1 MSSDVSGPQGDSA
14 PGVIRCPW
22 CGDDP
27 LYQAYH
33 DTEWGVPV
41 HDDGLHFEFLILEG
55 AQAGLSWLT
64 ILRKREGYRSAY
76 RGFDPQAIARYGPED
91 VERLV
96 ADSGIVRNRLKIT
109 SSITNARHFL
119 AIQEEFGS
127 FDSYFWGF
135 VGNKPIRN
143 ARKAM
148 GDVPATTPESDAI
161 AADLKK
167 RGFKFAGSTIIYAHM
182 QACGLVNDHLVDC
195 FRYAELAETTGPS
208 E

>member
-1 MSSDVSGPQGDSA
+1 MH
-14 PGVIRCPW
+14 RCPW

-41 HDDGLHFEFLILEG
+41 HEDRRHFEFLILEG

-64 ILRKREGYRSAY
+64 ILRKREGYRGAY
-76 RGFDPQAIARYGPED
+76 RGFDPEAVARFGPED

-96 ADSGIVRNRLKIT
+96 ADAGIVRNRLKIT
-109 SSITNARHFL
+109 SSITNARLFL

-127 FDSYFWGF
+127 FDRYFWDF
-135 VGNKPIRN
+135 VGGKPIQN
-143 ARKAM
+143 AWRTM
-148 GDVPATTPESDAI
+148 DDVPATTPESDAV
-161 AADLKK
+161 ARDLKK
-167 RGFKFAGSTIIYAHM
+167 RGFKFAGSTIMYAHM

-195 FRYAELAETTGPS
+195 FRHDEVKEPAGE
-208 E
+208 